1 MNKVIFVVTEEGK
14 VQLHLKAG
22 DMTPNQAKTTER
34 ILLASKP
41 SIPLRIMLWIE
52 GLLVRLPW

>member
-1 MNKVIFVVTEEGK
+1 VNKVIFVVTEEGK
-14 VQLHLKAG
+14 VQLHLTAG
-22 DMTPNQAKTTER
+22 HMTPNQAKTTER

-41 SIPLRIMLWIE
+41 SIPLRLMLWIE